1 MSEFPLVQNDK
12 GDVLGWDGQKWRQ
25 PDDVA
30 VNDKGQK
37 AFRFGESWQVEP
49 SAQPPTKAVRN
60 VAPAGKPEQPGALD
74 TARLWGTDIAGG
86 ITDAADS
93 AYGAV
98 NPFSYQTRIADW
110 VGKKLFGSD
119 SKSVKDVQEEAARR
133 LGGAKPKSWFPS
145 DVVHSAGIP
154 TDSNAEAKRL
164 GVENSGWRQD
174 VGTGLRIASGGPLM
188 GARLAT
194 TAAMGIG
201 GALGHALGGDVGAA
215 AGSIVSPAAL
225 ALVPG
230 LVRSTASTVSNATR
244 PLRPQGRQEIA
255 ENIVRESATD
265 PAAAATALATNRPP
279 LPNAGFTAAEM
290 SGDRGLLGLQR
301 AYMGRPGTVT
311 GGDYAGAQIPDA
323 FIGARTAENAGMN
336 RLLGRM
342 GPYANT
348 DDASVGLA
356 NSMRQGTFEPVLRDE
371 TRAWNA
377 FRQSSGNQ
385 VFDADPLQTAW
396 NNLRRQPN
404 IRPDRDL
411 VPAREYNKLRSI
423 FERGATDLD
432 ELQSIRS
439 GLGDARQAALRA
451 GENNRARV
459 IEAHRRV
466 LTDYI
471 NNLPVR
477 DPNTLALYQGA
488 RNMTRAKNV
497 AFTESNIGKAFERTG
512 QNYDLRAT
520 KVADTAFSSRE
531 AFNDAMRLGQAN
543 PNITREL
550 RRNFV
555 TRLMES
561 ARTTAVDL
569 PTGERVLS
577 RAAMDRFLADPVM
590 QHARARLYNTPAKER
605 IWNRIEDALTRMDA
619 TNRAK
624 PNVGSN
630 TSHDLQRG
638 SVLDGVLMRWAGKMS
653 GGTVPSIVNRF
664 TDVLYKTSL
673 QEIDGLVASILLN
686 PSAARVALSRP
697 TVQNLRLLQQLSRAP
712 RALVTSSAANASQ
725 TQQ

>member
-1 MSEFPLVQNDK
+1 MTTLNITSPNGEKFRVNVPDGVDPATAAEQFGKDM
-12 GDVLGWDGQKWRQ
+12 GW
-25 PDDVA
+25 
-30 VNDKGQK
+30 
-37 AFRFGESWQVEP
+37 
-49 SAQPPTKAVRN
+49 
-60 VAPAGKPEQPGALD
+60 APGGNEKSDIAD
-74 TARLWGTDIAGG
+74 TAAVTAGAFQKGARTGGNPLNMIAGMG
-86 ITDAADS
+86 RFTEDSVAAM
-93 AYGAV
+93 
-98 NPFSYQTRIADW
+98 P
-110 VGKKLFGSD
+110 
-119 SKSVKDVQEEAARR
+119 VQAAAFKA
-133 LGGAKPKSWFPS
+133 LGLKPS
-145 DVVHSAGIP
+145 DVGDWAQRNAPSMDPLRYWDANPMTRAAGKALYGHDPATALKDTESAYKATGAEITPLRDFLTGAAEIAGEQIP
-154 TDSNAEAKRL
+154 ALA
-164 GVENSGWRQD
+164 
-174 VGTGLRIASGGPLM
+174 AGPMKGALALM
-188 GARLAT
+188 GASAGLGGLGNVVGGETGQR
-194 TAAMGIG
+194 IG
-201 GALGHALGGDVGAA
+201 SIAALGLPLALRAGQSGYNAVSGAA
-215 AGSIVSPAAL
+215 
-225 ALVPG
+225 
-230 LVRSTASTVSNATR
+230 R
-244 PLRPQGRQEIA
+244 PLRPQGRQDIA
-255 ENIVRESATD
+255 EAIVRESATD
-265 PAAAATALATNRPP
+265 PAAASTALANRPP

-290 SGDRGLLGLQR
+290 SGDRGLLSLQR

-311 GGDYAGAQIPDA
+311 GGEYAGAQIPDA
-323 FIGARTAENAGMN
+323 FIAARSNQNEAMN
-336 RLLGRM
+336 RLMGRM
-342 GPYANT
+342 RPYGNT
-348 DDASVGLA
+348 DEASIGLSNA
-356 NSMRQGTFEPVLRDE
+356 MRRDTFEPVIRDE
-371 TRAWNA
+371 RRAWDS

-385 VFDADPLQTAW
+385 VFDADPLQAAW

-477 DPNTLALYQGA
+477 DPATLGLYQGA

-497 AFTESNIGKAFERTG
+497 AFTDSNIGKAFERTG

-561 ARTTAVDL
+561 ARTTATDL

-590 QHARARLYNTPAKER
+590 QHARARLYDTPAKER
-605 IWNRIEDALTRMDA
+605 IWNRVEDALTRMDA

-624 PNVGSN
+624 PGVGSN

-638 SVLDGVLMRWAGKMS
+638 AVLDGLVMRLSGKLT
-653 GGTVPSIVNRF
+653 GGAADTIVNRF
-664 TDVLYKTSL
+664 TKALLSTSI
-673 QEIDGLVASILLN
+673 QEIEGMVANILLN
-686 PSAARVALSRP
+686 PAAARVALTRPTPGNFQLLRQVSRSRP
-697 TVQNLRLLQQLSRAP
+697 YLAPVAGALSA
-712 RALVTSSAANASQ
+712 Q
-725 TQQ
+725 